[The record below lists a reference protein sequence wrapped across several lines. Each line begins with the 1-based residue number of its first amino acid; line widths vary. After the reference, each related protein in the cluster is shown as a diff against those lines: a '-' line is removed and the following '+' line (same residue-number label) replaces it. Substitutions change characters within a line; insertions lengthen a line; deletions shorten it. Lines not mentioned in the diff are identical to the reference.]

1 MDGVPDTSSQ
11 EGSITA
17 AAVIMLLLATLTAS
31 LRFYTRWKLLNGL
44 KADDW
49 LVLVALVSTVP
60 TLQSEDG
67 FPRPSLLGEKPTLLS
82 TRYFLS
88 EYL

>member
-17 AAVIMLLLATLTAS
+17 ASVVMLLLATITAS
-31 LRFYTRWKLLNGL
+31 LRFYTRWKLLSGL

-60 TLQSEDG
+60 TLQSRDG
-67 FPRPSLLGEKPTLLS
+67 FRGRRCSARRQL
-82 TRYFLS
+82 
-88 EYL
+88 